1 MSILSTVLL
10 CLSIGIFVFGTL
22 KALSDIM
29 TRVKMRK
36 KERLLRSK
44 GVSPFGS
51 ALSHGMVY
59 NSKTRKIEA
68 DHKES
73 ITWYRR
79 LIN

>member
-1 MSILSTVLL
+1 MSILSSVLL
-10 CLSIGIFVFGTL
+10 CISIGVLFYGIL
-22 KALSDIM
+22 KAVSDIR
-29 TRVKMRK
+29 TRK
-36 KERLLRSK
+36 KMTKKEALLRSK

-59 NSKTRKIEA
+59 DNNLGKIKP
-68 DHKES
+68 DSKES